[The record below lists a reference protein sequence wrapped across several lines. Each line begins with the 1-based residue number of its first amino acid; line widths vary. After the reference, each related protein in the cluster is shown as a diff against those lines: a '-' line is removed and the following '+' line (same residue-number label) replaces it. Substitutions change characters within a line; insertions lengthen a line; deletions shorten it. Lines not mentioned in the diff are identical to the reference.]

1 MRETLINSLQKI
13 SISIKPAFKKVSS
26 ENFINN
32 VLTSDLRVSIEI
44 CPNRGLNEDLLCSI
58 PFSFCSVTWRTP
70 SNQQLENVEQ
80 IPALILAKQLN
91 SNGYNVLLHLAGRN
105 LKRDQ
110 VVRILEEVKSAGIK
124 NLFALQG
131 DPSEI
136 KEKDDKKCDFPYAS
150 DLVKFIREL
159 HGNFFCVG
167 VAGYPEKHPQCE
179 NIEKD
184 LQYLKFKVTRGADFI
199 ITQASYDYQKFST
212 FSQQCHLMGIHVPI
226 IPGVFIISSQRTLTA
241 MSKFCGVPIP
251 KNILDAVEAIKDDDN
266 DVTNFG
272 VQQATELIDKIFEN
286 QHLFAGVHMF
296 SLNNLELVKSVL
308 QKTRINSEHLLPLNA

>member
-1 MRETLINSLQKI
+1 MRETLINSLTKI
-13 SISIKPAFKKVSS
+13 PISIKPAFKKVSS
-26 ENFINN
+26 DNFIKN
-32 VLTSDLRVSIEI
+32 VLTSDLRVSIEV
-44 CPNRGLNEDLLCSI
+44 CPNRALNEDLLSSI

-70 SNQQLENVEQ
+70 SNEQLEHVDQ

-91 SNGYNVLLHLAGRN
+91 SNGYNVLLHLAGRY
-105 LKRDQ
+105 LKREQ
-110 VVRILEEVKSAGIK
+110 VVRILEEVKSAGIR

-150 DLVKFIREL
+150 DLVTFIRER
-159 HGNFFCVG
+159 HGNYFCVG

-199 ITQASYDYQKFST
+199 ITQASYDYQRFLT
-212 FSQQCHLMGIHVPI
+212 FSQQCHLMGINVPI
-226 IPGVFIISSQRTLTA
+226 IPGVFIISSHRTLTA
-241 MSKFCGVPIP
+241 MSKFCGVTIP
-251 KNILDAVEAIKDDDN
+251 RNIIDAVEAVKGNDDD
-266 DVTNFG
+266 VAKFG
-272 VQQATELIDKIFEN
+272 VQHATELIGKIFEN

-308 QKTRINSEHLLPLNA
+308 QKTNINSECLVPLNA

>member
-26 ENFINN
+26 DNFINN
-32 VLTSDLRVSIEI
+32 VLTSDLRVSVEI

-110 VVRILEEVKSAGIK
+110 VVRILEDVKSAGIK

-131 DPSEI
+131 GNTRCRFYHNPSI
-136 KEKDDKKCDFPYAS
+136 LRLSKVF
-150 DLVKFIREL
+150 
-159 HGNFFCVG
+159 NFFSTVPLDGHKCSDYSG
-167 VAGYPEKHPQCE
+167 RIYYKFPEDPHCHVKILWSS
-179 NIEKD
+179 N
-184 LQYLKFKVTRGADFI
+184 
-199 ITQASYDYQKFST
+199 SQKYS
-212 FSQQCHLMGIHVPI
+212 
-226 IPGVFIISSQRTLTA
+226 
-241 MSKFCGVPIP
+241 
-251 KNILDAVEAIKDDDN
+251 
-266 DVTNFG
+266 
-272 VQQATELIDKIFEN
+272 
-286 QHLFAGVHMF
+286 
-296 SLNNLELVKSVL
+296 
-308 QKTRINSEHLLPLNA
+308 